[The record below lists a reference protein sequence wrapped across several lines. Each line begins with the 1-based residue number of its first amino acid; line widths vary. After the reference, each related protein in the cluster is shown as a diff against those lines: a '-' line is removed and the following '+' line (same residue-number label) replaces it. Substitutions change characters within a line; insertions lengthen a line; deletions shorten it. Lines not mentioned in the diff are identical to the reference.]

1 MKAEQRRKA
10 ILDLL
15 LRSEEPLS
23 GSALSQQLDVSRQ
36 IIVQDIAVLKVSGC
50 DILSTHKGYVL
61 QASPYAER
69 EFKVRHT
76 SQQTPDELKCIIDL
90 GGTVVDVYVWH
101 KVYGRIRA
109 PLNIATQADIDQFVE
124 NIKLGRSV
132 ELMSVTS
139 GYHYHTIRAAS
150 EEILDQIG
158 EALAQRGYIAPGN

>member
-23 GSALSQQLDVSRQ
+23 GSALSQQLEVSRQ
-36 IIVQDIAVLKVSGC
+36 IIVQDIAVLKASGC
-50 DILSTHKGYVL
+50 DILSTHRGYVL

-69 EFKVRHT
+69 VFKVRHT
-76 SQQTPDELKCIIDL
+76 SQQTPDELGCIVEL

-132 ELMSVTS
+132 ELMNITS

-150 EEILDQIG
+150 EEVLDRIG
-158 EALAQRGYIAPGN
+158 EALEQRGYIAPGN

>member
-23 GSALSQQLDVSRQ
+23 GSALSQQLEVSRQ
-36 IIVQDIAVLKVSGC
+36 IIVQDIAVLKATGC
-50 DILSTHKGYVL
+50 DILSTHRGYVL

-76 SQQTPDELKCIIDL
+76 SQQTPDELRCIVEL

-132 ELMSVTS
+132 ELMNITS

-150 EEILDQIG
+150 EEILDRIG